1 MLPLSPPRSRRNAT
15 QSRRLELPP
24 AGRKPKA
31 SGEAESTLRQGG
43 QHCPLCLE
51 TLPRISGKG
60 RIANKCLSCG
70 AERQPGKRCSKC
82 KEEAIWE
89 SSAEAA
95 CQSCGRRGSR
105 LLVIADAHEDG

>member
-1 MLPLSPPRSRRNAT
+1 MLPLSHPRSRRNAT

-24 AGRKPKA
+24 ARRKAKP
-31 SGEAESTLRQGG
+31 SGEAESKLRRGG
-43 QHCPLCLE
+43 QHCPLCLD

-60 RIANKCLSCG
+60 QIANKCMSCG
-70 AERQPGKRCSKC
+70 AQPQPGKRCSKC

-89 SSAEAA
+89 SKAEAA

-105 LLVIADAHEDG
+105 LLVIAGAHEDR